1 MEFSDLELIDEIR
14 AGSVVAFERL
24 VRRYERLVHR
34 VALAYTS
41 DPQAALDV
49 SQNVFLRVHAKLG
62 SYRGD
67 GELRSW
73 ILSLVA
79 NESRNWSRAQKRHRA
94 DDLPDD
100 VPAGRVAPQEVG
112 LAERETTTL
121 LRRALDTLAPR
132 HRLAVVLRYFA
143 GSPIPEIAAA
153 LGCSEGVAKNVL
165 FRSLRKMRIQLGAST
180 EVRP

>member
-1 MEFSDLELIDEIR
+1 VEFSDLELIAEIR

-34 VALAYTS
+34 VALAYTG

-62 SYRGD
+62 SYRGE

-73 ILSLVA
+73 VLRLTG
-79 NESRNWSRAQKRHRA
+79 NESRNFRRTQRRHHA
-94 DDLPDD
+94 EDLSDEIAID
-100 VPAGRVAPQEVG
+100 TAAPQERQ
-112 LAERETTTL
+112 LL
-121 LRRALDTLAPR
+121 LRRSLDALGPR
-132 HRLAVVLRYFA
+132 PRLAIVLRYFV
-143 GSPIPEIAAA
+143 GSSTREIAAA

-165 FRSLRKMRIQLGAST
+165 FRSLKKMRTQLCAST